1 MESLYKCLGISRQAF
16 HQNRKKARLQSSRS
30 ENLLSQIRR
39 LRSEHPRLS
48 CRKIY
53 RILKPDHL
61 GRDRFEQFCFENGFK
76 LFRKRSFHRTTD
88 SRGVTRFDNLLLK
101 RELTGVN
108 QVWVSDITYYRIG
121 EQYYYLT
128 LIMDR
133 FSRAIVGYSASKTL
147 HTQVTT
153 LPALA
158 QAIKTRKP
166 GNGLILHSDGG
177 GQYYSHE
184 FKALTSNA
192 QLLNSMGKCAYENP
206 HAERLNGTIK
216 NDYLIFYKPTNLTEL
231 TQMLARAVYNYNN
244 FRPHTSLKQSTPA
257 DFEKSVVNNSTLLTK
272 RKKEPKKEK
281 LLQQQW

>member
-1 MESLYKCLGISRQAF
+1 MESLYKSLAISRQAF
-16 HQNRKKARLQSSRS
+16 HQHRKKITMHSRRA
-30 ENLLSQIRR
+30 EELLWQVRR

-53 RILKPDHL
+53 RILQPEHF
-61 GRDRFEQFCFENGFK
+61 GRDRFEQFCFQNGFK
-76 LFRKRSFHRTTD
+76 LHRKRSYHRTTD
-88 SRGVTRFDNLLLK
+88 SRGVTRFDNLLTK

-133 FSRAIVGYSASKTL
+133 FSRAIVGYSASRSL

-153 LPALA
+153 LPALTE
-158 QAIKTRKP
+158 AIKKRKP
-166 GNGLILHSDGG
+166 GKGLILHSDGG

-184 FKALTSNA
+184 FKDLTA
-192 QLLNSMGKCAYENP
+192 RVELLNSMGKCAYDNP

-216 NDYLIFYKPTNLTEL
+216 NDYLIYYKPTNLKEL
-231 TQMLARAVYNYNN
+231 TQMLTRAVYNYNN
-244 FRPHTSLKQSTPA
+244 HRPHTSLRQSTPTE
-257 DFEKSVVNNSTLLTK
+257 FEQSLVNNSTLITK
-272 RKKEPKKEK
+272 RKIEPKKEK
-281 LLQQQW
+281 LLQQQH

>member
-1 MESLYKCLGISRQAF
+1 MEALYKSLGISRQAF
-16 HQNRKKARLQSSRS
+16 HQHQRKIKLQSNRADG
-30 ENLLSQIRR
+30 LLDQIRR

-53 RILKPDHL
+53 RILQPDYF
-61 GRDRFEQFCFENGFK
+61 GRDRFEQFCFQNGLK
-76 LFRKRSFHRTTD
+76 LYRKRSYHRTTD
-88 SRGVTRFDNLLLK
+88 SRGVTRFDNLLPT

-133 FSRAIVGYSASKTL
+133 FSRVIVGHSASRSL

-153 LPALA
+153 LPALND
-158 QAIKTRKP
+158 AIKTRKP
-166 GNGLILHSDGG
+166 NKGLILHSDGG
-177 GQYYSHE
+177 GQYYANE
-184 FKALTSNA
+184 FKELTSRVE
-192 QLLNSMGKCAYENP
+192 LLNSMGKCAYENP

-216 NDYLIFYKPTNLTEL
+216 NDYLIYYRPSNLKEL
-231 TQMLARAVYNYNN
+231 AQMLNRAVYNYNN
-244 FRPHTSLKQSTPA
+244 RRPHTSLRQYTPI
-257 DFEKSVVNNSTLLTK
+257 DFERSLIHNSTSITK

-281 LLQQQW
+281 LLQQQQ